1 MANNKDNWERCP
13 RCGSNKVEARG
24 GCFFALVGI
33 GLISVSFWLLIIPPI
48 GIVGLIAGFGVLFF
62 SPFAKN
68 SLECQDCK
76 NRWKY
81 PAENN
86 EYREKGKDEKIEE

>member
-1 MANNKDNWERCP
+1 MAKNNNDNWERCP

-24 GCFFALVGI
+24 GCFFALLGI
-33 GLISVSFWLLIIPPI
+33 GLIGISIFLLIIPPV
-48 GIVGLIAGFGVLFF
+48 GIVGIIAGLGVLLL

-86 EYREKGKDEKIEE
+86 KYRDEENKKDIK